1 MIIRN
6 ILLTVAITLSA
17 LLMPAAASAHT
28 TDNNHSHINLTSAYL
43 NVASQAEELQ
53 QLLEQFDPKALDQL
67 FQSFSENTEQL
78 GSEAENYL
86 QCLEDQQAI
95 APSEPLDLSTFITE
109 ALTTGKACQFI
120 LDDLVG
126 KMQQSPEG
134 RESQDNMDELL
145 RKSL

>member
-6 ILLTVAITLSA
+6 KLLAVAVTLSA
-17 LLMPAAASAHT
+17 LLMPAAASAQ
-28 TDNNHSHINLTSAYL
+28 TDNNHSHIDLTSAYL

-53 QLLEQFDPKALDQL
+53 QLLEQFDPEVLDQL

-95 APSEPLDLSTFITE
+95 APSEPLDLGTFISE
-109 ALTTGKACQFI
+109 ALITGKACQFL

-126 KMQQSPEG
+126 KMQQSPKS
-134 RESQDNMDELL
+134 RDSQDNMDELL